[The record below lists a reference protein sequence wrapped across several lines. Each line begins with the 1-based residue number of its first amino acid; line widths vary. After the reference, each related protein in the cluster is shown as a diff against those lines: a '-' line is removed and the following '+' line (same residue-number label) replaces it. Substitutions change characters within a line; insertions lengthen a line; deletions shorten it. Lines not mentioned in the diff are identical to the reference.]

1 MLISLNTR
9 NYQHQK
15 AYGRDDIIMDANY
28 SQIERSKI
36 DIKSVSNMLRF
47 SYTKEK
53 AVLVEIFDKVK
64 VIENIMT
71 KDFDYKEHSLGVLF
85 TGAVSSSKTVTKK
98 EAALLYPNAF
108 NKLGHFKQFTVKY
121 IL

>member
-1 MLISLNTR
+1 MLMSLNTR
-9 NYQHQK
+9 NYKHKK

-28 SQIERSKI
+28 TQIERSKV
-36 DIKSVSNMLRF
+36 DLKSVDNMIRF

-53 AVLVEIFDKVK
+53 AVLIEIFNEIK

-71 KDFDYKEHSLGVLF
+71 KDFQYKEHSLGVLF
-85 TGAVSSSKTVTKK
+85 TGAVSSSNTVTKK

-121 IL
+121 IS